1 MDSLRLMKY
10 IVNDPRNE
18 EIKGE
23 MIGFIYAMRNV
34 KDNDMIRTKP
44 YRVLKK
50 KDDSIYSKTS

>member
-1 MDSLRLMKY
+1 MKY

-50 KDDSIYSKTS
+50 KDDSIYSKTM